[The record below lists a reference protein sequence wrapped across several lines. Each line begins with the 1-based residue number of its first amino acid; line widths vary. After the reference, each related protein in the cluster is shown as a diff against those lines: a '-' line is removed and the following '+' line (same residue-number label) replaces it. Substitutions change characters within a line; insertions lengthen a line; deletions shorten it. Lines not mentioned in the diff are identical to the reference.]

1 MSKEL
6 DFTKNKAGVW
16 EMGTGLTTTM
26 KAVSAVTAAVG
37 TMAVSIPAFAAGTG
51 PDFTT
56 LSSAVDF
63 STAVT
68 AVMAVAAAVVTV
80 LIAVRGAKFVLAM
93 VRS

>member
-1 MSKEL
+1 MNKVL
-6 DFTKNKAGVW
+6 DMVKNKDEQW
-16 EMGTGLTTTM
+16 ELGTGLTTTA
-26 KAVSAVTAAVG
+26 KAVAAVSAAVG
-37 TMAVSIPAFAAGTG
+37 TMAVSASAFAAGTG

-56 LSSAVDF
+56 LSGSVDF